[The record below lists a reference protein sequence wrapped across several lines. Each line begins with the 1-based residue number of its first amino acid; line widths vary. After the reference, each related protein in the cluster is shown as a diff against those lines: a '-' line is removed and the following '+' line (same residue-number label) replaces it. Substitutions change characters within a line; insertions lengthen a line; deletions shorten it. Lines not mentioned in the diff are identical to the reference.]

1 MFQIF
6 KYPLSIFNCVT
17 LERELLLGLE
27 FNPDRNSNVG
37 VLFFWISFAVT
48 LPKLREG
55 QIKDLLLFREP
66 QPGNYQWVAVVT
78 SSNTKEVVGS
88 SGFWLQNWAVVDS
101 SGCYQRSATV
111 AWGEKLQPSCRNK
124 SLSEDHNQVRFVK
137 DHTFDYTK
145 VPAYQYMYDLI
156 CCQ

>member
-1 MFQIF
+1 MSAVDCPTQVTMVLEIF
-6 KYPLSIFNCVT
+6 LLSIFNCVT

-27 FNPDRNSNVG
+27 FNPDLDSNVD

-88 SGFWLQNWAVVDS
+88 SGF
-101 SGCYQRSATV
+101 
-111 AWGEKLQPSCRNK
+111 
-124 SLSEDHNQVRFVK
+124 
-137 DHTFDYTK
+137 
-145 VPAYQYMYDLI
+145 
-156 CCQ
+156 